1 MSEAKEFTELS
12 TLYKTLLTRPTFLS
26 FFILKLVS
34 HFSTPTQ
41 QPPTKAMLFN
51 IATLATL
58 ALATTVS
65 ADPGQIVQITSA
77 TNWCMM
83 MPPFPGGDIAQ
94 NEDRAIAFCTQDSPL
109 APKAHL
115 FPNDFIRAAHFAQGD
130 GYVQVTGTI
139 DHTKYGL
146 SDNDQGGQ
154 YDPQA
159 PVGSACAGYS
169 SYVNLIEPHED
180 IFCIRCCK
188 NKKDCN
194 TGKSTY
200 GCKVVV
206 PGDYSDSTGPVTS
219 SSSSVP
225 TTSTQALPVSSSSPV
240 VSPSTSPIAPT
251 SSAPATTTS
260 APATT
265 TTTGPMTSLTGNPNA
280 AIANSASLLSVA
292 AIGVAALLAL

>member
-1 MSEAKEFTELS
+1 
-12 TLYKTLLTRPTFLS
+12 
-26 FFILKLVS
+26 
-34 HFSTPTQ
+34 
-41 QPPTKAMLFN
+41 MLFN

-58 ALATTVS
+58 ALAITVS
-65 ADPGQIVQITSA
+65 AHGKPGQIVQITSA

-83 MPPFPGGDIAQ
+83 MPPVRGGDIAQ
-94 NEDRAIAFCTQDSPL
+94 NEDRAVAFCTQGSPL
-109 APKAHL
+109 APKARL
-115 FPNDFIRAAHFAQGD
+115 FPDGFIRAAHFAQGD
-130 GYVQVTGTI
+130 GYVQVTGKI

-154 YDPQA
+154 YDLKA

-169 SYVNLIEPHED
+169 SYVNLIEPHAD

-206 PGDYSDSTGPVTS
+206 PGDYSDSTGPVFSS

-225 TTSTQALPVSSSSPV
+225 ATSTHVLPVSSSTPV
-240 VSPSTSPIAPT
+240 ASPSTSPIAPT
-251 SSAPATTTS
+251 SSAHVTTT
-260 APATT
+260 TT
-265 TTTGPMTSLTGNPNA
+265 TTTGPVTSPTSNPNA
-280 AIANSASLLSVA
+280 AVANSASLLSAA